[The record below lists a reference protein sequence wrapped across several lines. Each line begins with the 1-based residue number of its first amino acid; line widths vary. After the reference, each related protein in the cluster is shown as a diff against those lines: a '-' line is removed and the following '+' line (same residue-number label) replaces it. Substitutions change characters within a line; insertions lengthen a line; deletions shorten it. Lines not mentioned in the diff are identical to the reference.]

1 MNEKHTVLDVNSI
14 EEGALFFLCTF
25 CSGNFYVWFQIQI
38 NHHYISDEGLVWTNA
53 NSGKP

>member
-53 NSGKP
+53 NSV